1 MAKTR
6 TSVGRGKTGKPVA
19 GPGPVGV
26 VRPAYF
32 GDGPDGN
39 DPGRPDE
46 QALALVTEA
55 MRQAWADEEAQA
67 VRSLLEPC
75 PLVVRTP
82 PPAEAAGPIQGLAAD
97 LKGKL
102 EADRTARQQDPPHLM
117 VTALAGTGKTTT
129 LVQGARA
136 IKGLDPTV
144 LVEPDGSERVIEP
157 SPQQRAIWAA
167 MAEGRDEV
175 KSLCFCAFNKSIAT
189 ELQRRVPAGCDAMT
203 LHSMGYKA
211 VNRAFGYCRMDD
223 RRVARIVE
231 ELTGKDLRELIRT
244 EPGLLGAVEKLV
256 GLVKMNL
263 VPFDVGDPEGQ
274 ARTDELLGELV
285 NHYDIELE
293 GVSRRRLFGLVP
305 QVVEKCR
312 DMRGRVL
319 DYNDMVWL
327 PVVLGLPLFKY
338 DVLMIDESQDLNRCQ
353 QALTKMA
360 GRRLV
365 YCGDPHQAIYGFAGA
380 DARSM
385 ERLKEE
391 LGTTPRGVMT
401 LPLTVTRRCGKAI
414 VEKARRWVPEFE
426 AHHDNGPGAV
436 STARYDQ
443 TPTQDSLATEAPW
456 YFEQASNGDF
466 VLCRVNAPLVSQCFR
481 FLAAGR
487 KATIQGR
494 DIGKGIEATIK
505 KVKATSA
512 VDLVVRLDEWLE
524 KERAKELAKKFP
536 SDARVI
542 ALEDKAACI
551 RVFAEGCDTIE
562 EVLQRVASVFTDN
575 PYQPGIRLSSIHKAK
590 GLEAQRVF
598 FLRPMGAGCPHP
610 MAKTP
615 WQREQELNILYVGIT
630 RAIEELV
637 WVS

>member
-1 MAKTR
+1 MAKVR
-6 TSVGRGKTGKPVA
+6 TSVGRGKAGKAVV
-19 GPGPVGV
+19 GPGPVDV
-26 VRPAYF
+26 ARPAYF

-39 DPGRPDE
+39 DPGRPAE
-46 QALALVTEA
+46 EALGLVTDA
-55 MRQAWADEEAQA
+55 MRRVWADEEAQT

-82 PPAEAAGPIQGLAAD
+82 PPVEAGSLTQGLATD

-102 EADRTARQQDPPHLM
+102 GAASQARRQDPPHLM

-136 IKGLDPTV
+136 IRGLDPTV
-144 LVEPDGSERVIEP
+144 LVGPDGSERVIEP

-167 MAEGRDEV
+167 MAEGHEGV
-175 KSLCFCAFNKSIAT
+175 ASLCFCAFNKSIAT

-211 VNRAFGYCRMDD
+211 VNRAFGYCRVDD

-231 ELTGKDLRELIRT
+231 ELTGKDLRELVRT

-256 GLVKMNL
+256 GLAKMNL
-263 VPFDVGDPEGQ
+263 VPLNTDDPESQ

-285 NHYDIELE
+285 AHYDIDLE
-293 GVSRRRLFGLVP
+293 GVSRRRLFELVP

-312 DMRGRVL
+312 DMRGRAL
-319 DYNDMVWL
+319 DFNDMIWL
-327 PVVLGLPLFKY
+327 PVALGLPLFKY
-338 DVLMIDESQDLNRCQ
+338 DVLMIDEAQDLNRCQ

-360 GRRLV
+360 GRRLI
-365 YCGDPHQAIYGFAGA
+365 YCGDSHQSIYGFAGA

-385 ERLKEE
+385 ARLEEE
-391 LGTTPRGVMT
+391 LGTTPRGVVT
-401 LPLTVTRRCGKAI
+401 LPLTVTRRCGRVI
-414 VEKARRWVPEFE
+414 VAEAQRYVPEFE
-426 AHHDNGPGAV
+426 AHPDNGLGAV
-436 STARYDQ
+436 STARYDH
-443 TPTQDSLATEAPW
+443 TPTADSPSVGAPW
-456 YFEQASNGDF
+456 YFEQAAGGDF

-494 DIGKGIEATIK
+494 DIGEGIARTIRSL
-505 KVKATSA
+505 KATSA
-512 VDLVVRLDEWLE
+512 ADLVARLDEWLE

-551 RVFAEGCDTIE
+551 RVFAEGCDTVE
-562 EVLQRVASVFTDN
+562 EVLTRVASVFTDN
-575 PYQPGIRLSSIHKAK
+575 PHQPGIRLSSIHKAK
-590 GLEAQRVF
+590 GLEARRVF
-598 FLRPMGAGCPHP
+598 FLRPKGAGCPHP

-615 WQREQELNILYVGIT
+615 WQQEQERNLCYVATT

>member
-1 MAKTR
+1 
-6 TSVGRGKTGKPVA
+6 V
-19 GPGPVGV
+19 
-26 VRPAYF
+26 
-32 GDGPDGN
+32 
-39 DPGRPDE
+39 
-46 QALALVTEA
+46 
-55 MRQAWADEEAQA
+55 
-67 VRSLLEPC
+67 LEPC

-82 PPAEAAGPIQGLAAD
+82 PPAEAAGPGWGLAAD

-102 EADRTARQQDPPHLM
+102 GAAGLARRQNPPHLM

-136 IKGLDPTV
+136 IKGLDPTI
-144 LVEPDGSERVIEP
+144 LVGPDGSERAIEP
-157 SPQQRAIWAA
+157 SPQQQAIWEA
-167 MAEGRDEV
+167 MAEGRDKV

-189 ELQRRVPAGCDAMT
+189 ELERRVPAGCEAMT
-203 LHSMGYKA
+203 LHKMGYRA
-211 VNRAFGYCRMDD
+211 VNKAFGYCRMDD

-231 ELTGKDLRELIRT
+231 ELTGKTVYELART

-256 GLVKMNL
+256 GLAKMNL
-263 VPFDVGDPEGQ
+263 VPLDVGDPESQ

-285 NHYDIELE
+285 AHYDIELE
-293 GVSRRRLFGLVP
+293 GVSRRRLFDLVP

-327 PVVLGLPLFKY
+327 PVALGLPLFKY

-391 LGTTPRGVMT
+391 LSTTPRGVMT

-414 VEKARRWVPEFE
+414 VEEARRWVPEFE

-443 TPTQDSLATEAPW
+443 TPTQDSLAAAAPW

-487 KATIQGR
+487 KAAIQGR
-494 DIGKGIEATIK
+494 DVGKGIEATIK

-512 VDLVVRLDEWLE
+512 VDLVVRLDKWLE

-575 PYQPGIRLSSIHKAK
+575 PHQPGIRLSSIHKAK

-598 FLRPMGAGCPHP
+598 FLRPKGAGCPHP

-615 WQREQELNILYVGIT
+615 WQQEQETNILYIGVT

>member
-1 MAKTR
+1 MVK
-6 TSVGRGKTGKPVA
+6 VKTGVGQGKVGKPAA

-26 VRPAYF
+26 VKPAYF

-55 MRQAWADEEAQA
+55 MRRAWADEEAQA
-67 VRSLLEPC
+67 VRSVLEPC

-82 PPAEAAGPIQGLAAD
+82 PPAEAAGPGWGLAAD

-102 EADRTARQQDPPHLM
+102 GAAGLARRQNPPHLM

-136 IKGLDPTV
+136 IKGLDPTI
-144 LVEPDGSERVIEP
+144 LVGPDGSERAIEP
-157 SPQQRAIWAA
+157 SPQQQAIWEA
-167 MAEGRDEV
+167 MAEGRDKV

-189 ELQRRVPAGCDAMT
+189 ELERRVPAGCEAMT
-203 LHSMGYKA
+203 LHKMGYRA
-211 VNRAFGYCRMDD
+211 VNKAFGYCRMDD

-231 ELTGKDLRELIRT
+231 ELTGKTVYELART

-256 GLVKMNL
+256 GLAKMNL
-263 VPFDVGDPEGQ
+263 VPLDVGDPESQ

-285 NHYDIELE
+285 AHYDIELE
-293 GVSRRRLFGLVP
+293 GVSRRRLFDLVP

-312 DMRGRVL
+312 DMRG
-319 DYNDMVWL
+319 
-327 PVVLGLPLFKY
+327 
-338 DVLMIDESQDLNRCQ
+338 
-353 QALTKMA
+353 
-360 GRRLV
+360 
-365 YCGDPHQAIYGFAGA
+365 
-380 DARSM
+380 M

-391 LGTTPRGVMT
+391 LSTTPRGVMT

-414 VEKARRWVPEFE
+414 VEEARRWVPEFE

-443 TPTQDSLATEAPW
+443 TPTQDSLAAAAPW

-487 KATIQGR
+487 KAAIQGR
-494 DIGKGIEATIK
+494 DVGKGIEATIK

-512 VDLVVRLDEWLE
+512 VDLVVRLDKWLE

-575 PYQPGIRLSSIHKAK
+575 PHQPGIRLSSIHKAK

-598 FLRPMGAGCPHP
+598 FLRPKGAGCPHP

-615 WQREQELNILYVGIT
+615 WQQEQETNILYIGVT

>member
-1 MAKTR
+1 MAKAK
-6 TSVGRGKTGKPVA
+6 TSVGRGKVGKPVA
-19 GPGPVGV
+19 GPSPVGV
-26 VRPAYF
+26 AKPAYF

-39 DPGRPDE
+39 DPGRPAE
-46 QALALVTEA
+46 KALALVTEA
-55 MRQAWADEEAQA
+55 MRQAWADEEARA

-75 PLVVRTP
+75 PLVVRTSP
-82 PPAEAAGPIQGLAAD
+82 SAEAAGPTQGLATD

-102 EADRTARQQDPPHLM
+102 GVASQACRQDPPHLM

-144 LVEPDGSERVIEP
+144 LVGPDGSERVIEP

-167 MAEGRDEV
+167 MAEGHEGV
-175 KSLCFCAFNKSIAT
+175 ASLCFCAFNKSIAT
-189 ELQRRVPAGCDAMT
+189 ELQRRVPPGCDAMT

-211 VNRAFGYCRMDD
+211 VNRAFGYCRVDD
-223 RRVARIVE
+223 RRVVRIVE

-256 GLVKMNL
+256 GLAKMNL
-263 VPFDVGDPEGQ
+263 VPLDVGDPESQ

-285 NHYDIELE
+285 AHYDIDLE
-293 GVSRRRLFGLVP
+293 GVSRRRLFDLVP
-305 QVVEKCR
+305 QVIEKCR
-312 DMRGRVL
+312 DMRPRML
-319 DYNDMVWL
+319 DFNDMIWL
-327 PVVLGLPLFKY
+327 PVALGLPLFKY

-360 GRRLV
+360 GRRLI
-365 YCGDPHQAIYGFAGA
+365 YCGDSHQAIYGFAGA

-391 LGTTPRGVMT
+391 LGTTPRGVIT
-401 LPLTVTRRCGKAI
+401 LPLTVTRRCGRAI
-414 VEKARRWVPEFE
+414 VAEARRWVPEFE
-426 AHHDNGPGAV
+426 AHADNGPGAV

-443 TPTQDSLATEAPW
+443 TPTADSSPAEAPW
-456 YFEQASNGDF
+456 YFEQAAGGDF

-494 DIGKGIEATIK
+494 DIGEGIARTIRSL
-505 KVKATSA
+505 KATSA
-512 VDLVVRLDEWLE
+512 ADLVARLDEWLR
-524 KERAKELAKKFP
+524 KETNKEQARKFP
-536 SDARVI
+536 SEARLI
-542 ALEDKAACI
+542 ALGDKHDCI
-551 RVFAEGCDTIE
+551 VVFAEGCDTVE
-562 EVLQRVASVFTDN
+562 EVLQRVSSVFTDN
-575 PYQPGIRLSSIHKAK
+575 PHQPGIRLSSIHKAK
-590 GLEAQRVF
+590 GLEARRVF
-598 FLRPMGAGCPHP
+598 FLRPKGAGCPHP
-610 MAKTP
+610 LAKTP
-615 WQREQELNILYVGIT
+615 WQQEQELNILYVGIT